1 MPTVATR
8 CRAIA
13 IIGTLTLGATG
24 CAAGSNDG
32 SGFGASMGTT
42 GEGTGTA
49 PRAPARPTAAPAT
62 RRAKTGEP
70 GIERPRLD
78 AEYAQYAA
86 RRRGSGHPARWRSSG
101 RRGRRERDVASRCGR
116 PLWKRVC
123 GWKSGN
129 AEHERQRE
137 QQDGDVELTAS
148 TQTHITSFTTTLTVP
163 AKPTSQSGTLF
174 LWPGLEPLTQSLS
187 SDVGVLQPVL
197 TWGGTCAPGAPNNY
211 DSWWISGQFVTAAGT
226 CAGGPG

>member
-32 SGFGASMGTT
+32 SGFGASRGRPA
-42 GEGTGTA
+42 EGTRG
-49 PRAPARPTAAPAT
+49 RLRG
-62 RRAKTGEP
+62 RRATDGGPSNTSGRRRGAP

-86 RRRGSGHPARWRSSG
+86 REKGALSEAPRTMAEQRP
-101 RRGRRERDVASRCGR
+101 RGRRERGVRLIGDRGRFDPSGSACAGGKVGTPSASG
-116 PLWKRVC
+116 
-123 GWKSGN
+123 SGSN
-129 AEHERQRE
+129 T
-137 QQDGDVELTAS
+137 DGDVELTVS
-148 TQTHITSFTTTLTVP
+148 TQTHITSSRRLWP
-163 AKPTSQSGTLF
+163 CPQGLTSQSGTLF

-197 TWGGTCAPGAPNNY
+197 TWGGICAALGVLNN
-211 DSWWISGQFVTAAGT
+211 
-226 CAGGPG
+226 